1 MHDVTKIN
9 DFAQRYTSAWCSQD
23 PASVA
28 SFFSRAGSLTINEGP
43 PALGRAAITEVARSF
58 MVTFPDLRVTMNDLL
73 FVNGRPQY
81 HWTLTGT
88 YAANGN
94 PVCISGFEIWELDP
108 DGLIASSEGHFDAID
123 YERQLGRGGSAV

>member
-1 MHDVTKIN
+1 MHDLATIAL
-9 DFAQRYTSAWCSQD
+9 FAQRYTSAWCSRD

-28 SFFSRAGSLTINEGP
+28 SFFSPTGSLTVNDGP
-43 PALGRAAITEVARSF
+43 PARGRAAITEIARSF
-58 MVTFPDLRVTMNDLL
+58 MIVFPDLRVTMDDLRL
-73 FVNGRPQY
+73 LNGRLQY

-108 DGLIASSEGHFDAID
+108 DGLIASSEGHFDAAD
-123 YERQLGRGGSAV
+123 YDRQLRAGQR